1 MAHTSR
7 RSFLSAA
14 GFAASALATRAA
26 SRQAYGVQLY
36 TVRDILPKAPLETF
50 KTIEAMGYREVEA
63 VDMGFDAL
71 WPALQQTG
79 LKPVGIHFDT
89 PLFLTKMDLLP
100 AAMDKAK
107 SRGFQIVLC
116 PWINPPDRTPD
127 KMKALAANLN
137 KAGELAKQRGLGLC
151 YHNHAFE
158 FAPSPDGTVLDSLM
172 KETDPKLVHL
182 EFDIMWSTVAGVDP
196 VSVLRKYSGRIATI
210 HVKNVKSGV
219 EKRFNEM
226 VPKDKF
232 AEVPNGI
239 IDVPKVL
246 KAAKTAGVKHYFVEQ
261 DFTPGDPLASLK
273 QSIDYL
279 KTLDV

>member
-1 MAHTSR
+1 
-7 RSFLSAA
+7 
-14 GFAASALATRAA
+14 
-26 SRQAYGVQLY
+26 
-36 TVRDILPKAPLETF
+36 
-50 KTIEAMGYREVEA
+50 MGYKEVEA
-63 VDMGFDAL
+63 VDTGFDAI

-107 SRGFQIVLC
+107 SRGFKLVLC
-116 PWINPPDRTPD
+116 PWINPPDRTPE
-127 KMKALAANLN
+127 KMKLLGANLN
-137 KAGELAKQRGLGLC
+137 KAGDLAKQRGLGLC

-172 KETDPKLVHL
+172 KETDPKLVSL
-182 EFDIMWSTVAGVDP
+182 EFDMMWSTVAGVDP
-196 VSVLRKYSGRIATI
+196 VSVLQKYSGRIATL
-210 HVKNVKSGV
+210 HVKNVKAGV

-246 KAAKTAGVKHYFVEQ
+246 KAAKAAGVKHFFVEQ
-261 DFTPGDPLASLK
+261 DHTPGNPLDSLK

-279 KTLDV
+279 KTLSV